1 MNKRGREENFAFGT
15 TDQSNSHRKP
25 LLMRAVQEKK
35 GGRQGESEGEEK
47 KGMARHSYTENKE
60 MNHIQRLVED
70 MGACECV
77 CVLGWWWGGCLKGV
91 FKIVLTSS
99 LRERQRQ
106 GQVN

>member
-1 MNKRGREENFAFGT
+1 MNKRGREENFAFGS

-25 LLMRAVQEKK
+25 LLMRTVQEKK
-35 GGRQGESEGEEK
+35 GGRQGDSEREENGVWHAIPTQK
-47 KGMARHSYTENKE
+47 KRDESYTEPSAR
-60 MNHIQRLVED
+60 HWY
-70 MGACECV
+70 V
-77 CVLGWWWGGCLKGV
+77 CIGWGGVGVGCLKGV

>member
-1 MNKRGREENFAFGT
+1 MNKRGREKNFAFGT

-35 GGRQGESEGEEK
+35 GGRQGVKEK
-47 KGMARHSYTENKE
+47 KSMACHSYTEEGERKGE
-60 MNHIQRLVED
+60 MNHTQRLVEEMSALD
-70 MGACECV
+70 
-77 CVLGWWWGGCLKGV
+77 GGGGGYLKGV
-91 FKIVLTSS
+91 FKIILTSS